1 MTAATTLLIG
11 LGSNWHAT
19 ANLRAAETALR
30 NLLPSLRLSTPQWP
44 APLQNSGPDYLNAVA
59 AATTLLPPEAIAVAL
74 KAIERQL
81 GRTARRDAICIDLD
95 LLDYGGLELPH
106 LRLPRR
112 DLLALP
118 FFRDPSRRLLANAP

>member
-30 NLLPSLRLSTPQWP
+30 NLLPSLRLSTPQWT

-59 AATTLLPPEAIAVAL
+59 AATTPVFLWKISKFTGKVHS
-74 KAIERQL
+74 IF
-81 GRTARRDAICIDLD
+81 T
-95 LLDYGGLELPH
+95 
-106 LRLPRR
+106 
-112 DLLALP
+112 
-118 FFRDPSRRLLANAP
+118 